1 MMEVFYLRKFFLIL
15 ITTLSTVLVLSGCF
29 NMQSTLSYEYY
40 SESTPASLVHIYVVV
55 KSVTA
60 NNNVAIMTNLNIPI
74 DLVTET
80 PRSLANDIG
89 LTNDQITVNSLSLSL
104 GPVATLVY
112 QNNATVTVK
121 IATPDNILFYGY
133 SNQQE
138 EEQPMK
144 ITGKGLHKTALVLWN
159 LSDLATIS
167 TTNVWKPRGKAF
179 DKDNL
184 IKVDIRYHTTTIST
198 YTAEISDGLNSF
210 TFNKLGYYDSLN
222 ERYDFEMYPFKSPT
236 PNGYVADISI
246 KTATQTVASTTVNI
260 YDKDKIVEW
269 E

>member
-1 MMEVFYLRKFFLIL
+1 MRKFFLIS
-15 ITTLSTVLVLSGCF
+15 ITILSTVLVLSGCF

-40 SESTPASLVHIYVVV
+40 SEFTPASLSHVYVTI
-55 KSVTA
+55 KSITA
-60 NNNVAIMTNLNIPI
+60 NNNVAVTNLNIPI

-89 LTNDQITVNSLSLSL
+89 LTNDQITVSSLSFSF

-112 QNNATVTVK
+112 QSNATATVK

-138 EEQPMK
+138 EEQPMQ
-144 ITGKGLHKTALVLWN
+144 ITGKGLHKTALILWN

-167 TTNVWKPRGKAF
+167 TTNVWKPRVKAF
-179 DKDNL
+179 DKDSL
-184 IKVDIRYHTTTIST
+184 VKIDIRYHTTITGT

-210 TFNKLGYYDSLN
+210 TFNKLGYYDPLN
-222 ERYDFEMYPFKSPT
+222 ERYDFEMYPFKSPI
-236 PNGYVADISI
+236 PNSYYTAYVSI
-246 KTATQTVASTTVNI
+246 KTSTQTVASTTVNV
-260 YDKDKIVEW
+260 YDKDVTVEW
-269 E
+269 K